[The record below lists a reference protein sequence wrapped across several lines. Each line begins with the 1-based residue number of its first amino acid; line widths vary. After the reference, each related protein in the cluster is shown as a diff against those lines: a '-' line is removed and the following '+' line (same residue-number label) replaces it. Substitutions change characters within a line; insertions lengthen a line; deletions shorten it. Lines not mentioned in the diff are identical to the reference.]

1 MKARPYWSIS
11 AGSAGNG
18 TSSGACGSS
27 VTTAIGPPPRG
38 CMRPVTSL
46 VPVATGTRSDSGASD
61 AGGAGRIPT
70 AAAGGNG
77 HQRHRN
83 EERRKVKATVEVE
96 GDDGRMS

>member
-11 AGSAGNG
+11 AGSAGKG

-46 VPVATGTRSDSGASD
+46 VPVAAGTGAGAGTSD
-61 AGGAGRIPT
+61 AGGADASPPQPPHART
-70 AAAGGNG
+70 ASI
-77 HQRHRN
+77 
-83 EERRKVKATVEVE
+83 RR
-96 GDDGRMS
+96 